1 MALIEQGLT
10 GPAQAGSV
18 ISGSLN
24 RAQCI
29 DYAHGISAIDTHYLR
44 EKFDASHLIESAGRA
59 AFVDVGTNYAVPLL
73 LDALQQKG
81 LTPDAVDWVLL
92 THIHLDHAGG
102 AGELIHVLPN
112 ARVAVHPRGMNHLA
126 EPSKLI
132 EATRQVY
139 GEAYYTQVYGQIRP
153 VPLERLLATDD
164 ETTLILGDRRLQ
176 ILHTPGHALHHQAIR
191 DIVTG
196 GIFTG
201 DTFGVSYREL
211 DVDGRAFIIP
221 TTTPTQFDPVQ
232 LHASVDR
239 ILGYDPPQIYLT
251 HYGKIEDVVRLGAD
265 MHAAIDVHV
274 SIADRHRAAP
284 DRELRIQGDLWDWLH
299 GRLDAHGV
307 RPDRAFREQIVSG
320 DVRLNTQGLVSW
332 LDRRR

>member
-1 MALIEQGLT
+1 VTLIAQGLT
-10 GPAQAGSV
+10 GPAQAGPV
-18 ISGSLN
+18 VSGSLN

-29 DYAHGISAIDTHYLR
+29 DYGGGISAIDTQYLR
-44 EKFDASHLIESAGRA
+44 EKFDASHLIESAGRV

-81 LTPDAVDWVLL
+81 LTPASVDWVLL

-102 AGELIHVLPN
+102 VGELIGVLPN
-112 ARVAVHPRGMNHLA
+112 ARVAVHPRGINHLA

-139 GEAYYTQVYGQIRP
+139 GEAYYTQVYGTIRA
-153 VPLERLLATDD
+153 VPMERLLATDD
-164 ETTLILGDRRLQ
+164 QMTLLLGERALQ
-176 ILHTPGHALHHQAIR
+176 MLYTPGHALHHQAIR
-191 DIVTG
+191 DITTG

-211 DVDGRAFIIP
+211 DVNGRPFIIP

-239 ILGYDPPQIYLT
+239 ILGYAPPQIYLT
-251 HYGKIEDVVRLGAD
+251 HYGKIEDVARLGAD

-274 SIADRHRAAP
+274 SIAERHRADP
-284 DRELRIQGDLWDWLH
+284 DREARIHADLWDWLH
-299 GRLDAHGV
+299 SELDAHGV
-307 RPDRAFREQIVSG
+307 PPDRAFREQIVSG
-320 DVRLNTQGLVSW
+320 DVLLNTQGLVSW
-332 LDRRR
+332 LNRRC